1 MLPADIQKLFAFF
14 PAHHGATM
22 MREIM
27 TKEALSAT
35 FGSVADQTIK
45 GRLMTAQEIKQTYAA
60 ENGIIYIFENTRFTF
75 PVMLTIVIGARM
87 VFFLISCMFMM
98 KYRKK

>member
-1 MLPADIQKLFAFF
+1 
-14 PAHHGATM
+14 
-22 MREIM
+22 
-27 TKEALSAT
+27 
-35 FGSVADQTIK
+35 
-45 GRLMTAQEIKQTYAA
+45 MTAQEIKQTYAA

-75 PVMLTIVIGARM
+75 PVMLTIVIGAGM